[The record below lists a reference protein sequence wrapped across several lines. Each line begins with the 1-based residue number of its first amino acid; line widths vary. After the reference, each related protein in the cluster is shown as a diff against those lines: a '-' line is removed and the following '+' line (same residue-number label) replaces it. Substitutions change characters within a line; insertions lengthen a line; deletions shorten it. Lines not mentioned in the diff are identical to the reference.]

1 VTLNNRELL
10 IDDDPSSPLDRSY
23 HSTIVSSLRLRHP
36 SRCPNSIVS
45 HIVSPISSSLT
56 ASDSTRKVN
65 GVRLGQLIQRD
76 LQKKERSTTANR
88 DPHLELNIS
97 GKVLGEDGIKLVCGI

>member
-1 VTLNNRELL
+1 MM
-10 IDDDPSSPLDRSY
+10 IPPPPLDRSY
-23 HSTIVSSLRLRHP
+23 HFILVSSLRPRHS
-36 SRCPNSIVS
+36 SRCPSSIVS
-45 HIVSPISSSLT
+45 HIASSISSSLT

-97 GKVLGEDGIKLVCGI
+97 GKVLGEDGIKLVCGM